1 MNKRT
6 YYTAIGHFR
15 RKSDGNGNTYPVILV
30 NRQEYPVD
38 IQEMTVWT
46 ILSWRLLNFPD
57 LTRRYEQMA
66 KELCVSE
73 RRTLE
78 NCIARLKTRGL
89 IASGS
94 GDTDLD
100 AIYDLLDSLYVVPVS
115 ESLPLRLATFFKLTL
130 INGVPFAKAK
140 QLFRRDR
147 PSERE
152 AQIMALS
159 KQALLSTAEI
169 IKCVELGVRDLS
181 SEQKI
186 MDALY
191 DDTETTDANI
201 HHLMRNATS
210 KAQVIMDIINLY
222 LRKQIIFERV

>member
-6 YYTAIGHFR
+6 YYTAVGHFR
-15 RKSDGNGNTYPVILV
+15 RKRDGSGNTYPVILV

-57 LTRRYEQMA
+57 LTRKYEHMA

-78 NCIARLKTRGL
+78 NCIGRLKTRGL

-115 ESLPLRLATFFKLTL
+115 ESLPLRLATFCKLTL

-147 PSERE
+147 PNERE

-169 IKCVELGVRDLS
+169 IKCVELGVSDLS

-186 MDALY
+186 VDALY
-191 DDTETTDANI
+191 NDTETTDTNI